1 MDLDDIG
8 HIEHPISYRRPR
20 TTSNGGMNP
29 MYTVKGRLHWVGV
42 MMDWGWE
49 GKLNPF
55 LQFRDEVTN
64 QFQYFLVRIAQMGAL
79 IRRTAYSGLLAL
91 DFHVGARS
99 MIAMPHK

>member
-49 GKLNPF
+49 GELIPF
-55 LQFRDEVTN
+55 SQFRDQVTN
-64 QFQYFLVRIAQMGAL
+64 QFQYFLDRIAQMGAL
-79 IRRTAYSGLLAL
+79 VLGQHFRGYLLRAL
-91 DFHVGARS
+91 V
-99 MIAMPHK
+99 